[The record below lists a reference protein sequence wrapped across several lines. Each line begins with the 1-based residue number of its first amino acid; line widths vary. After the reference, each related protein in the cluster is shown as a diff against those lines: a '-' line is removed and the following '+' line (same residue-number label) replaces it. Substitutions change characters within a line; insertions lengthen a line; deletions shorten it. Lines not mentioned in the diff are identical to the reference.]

1 MLEQLP
7 VSYSE
12 VLLLL
17 QGVDKRDEEVLIIEE
32 SGEQSDALLYV
43 GPCCVGG
50 LMTEGGDDTV
60 TSLRDFALT
69 GLPAAPSLIYFTTLC
84 VE

>member
-1 MLEQLP
+1 MDVFFPFLLQLPNIYQVMYLP

-17 QGVDKRDEEVLIIEE
+17 QGMYECDQEVLVIEK

-43 GPCCVGG
+43 RPC
-50 LMTEGGDDTV
+50 
-60 TSLRDFALT
+60 
-69 GLPAAPSLIYFTTLC
+69 
-84 VE
+84 

>member
-1 MLEQLP
+1 MLLP

-17 QGVDKRDEEVLIIEE
+17 QGVDKRDQEVFVIEK

-43 GPCCVGG
+43 RLGCVV
-50 LMTEGGDDTV
+50 LLRAEG
-60 TSLRDFALT
+60 R
-69 GLPAAPSLIYFTTLC
+69 
-84 VE
+84 

>member
-1 MLEQLP
+1 MDKLSNTYQLMHLP

-17 QGVDKRDEEVLIIEE
+17 QGVDKRDQEVLVVKK

-43 GPCCVGG
+43 RLCCVGS
-50 LMTEGGDDTV
+50 LRTEGG
-60 TSLRDFALT
+60 
-69 GLPAAPSLIYFTTLC
+69 
-84 VE
+84 